1 MSKGSI
7 IFIYVAIA
15 LILIGAIIFALVMSM
30 NDWDFG
36 KLSTVR
42 YETNEYEI
50 TEDFSNISIISNTAD
65 VELIP
70 TEDEKTTVSC
80 YEEENLRHSVSVK
93 DGRLTVE
100 VMNTKKWY
108 QNIGITYTS
117 PKIKIYLPKSEYKEL
132 YIKLSTGAA
141 QIPEAFTFESIGITM
156 TTGAVTCKASATGDI
171 KIKAST
177 GAIHLE
183 GLSADSLELK
193 TTTGSITLSDVT
205 ADGNIRAEVTTGRCN
220 LTDVTCK
227 DFASDGDTGDLYMTN
242 VICKEKLTVERD
254 TGDVKLDS
262 CDANEIDI
270 ETDTGDVVGSL
281 LSEKIF
287 FAESDTGSVNVPK
300 TTSGG
305 VCEIT
310 TDTGKIKIE
319 IK

>member
-1 MSKGSI
+1 
-7 IFIYVAIA
+7 
-15 LILIGAIIFALVMSM
+15 
-30 NDWDFG
+30 
-36 KLSTVR
+36 VR
-42 YETNEYEI
+42 VVCT
-50 TEDFSNISIISNTAD
+50 DQ
-65 VELIP
+65 
-70 TEDEKTTVSC
+70 K
-80 YEEENLRHSVSVK
+80 NLKHSVWVK
-93 DGRLTVE
+93 DGVLYVKLEDTR
-100 VMNTKKWY
+100 KWY
-108 QNIGITYTS
+108 EHINFGFNFNTVQITV
-117 PKIKIYLPKSEYKEL
+117 YLPVGEYGALSVVTDTGYVEIAKDFTFSD
-132 YIKLSTGAA
+132 ISVSASTGDIKCFADA
-141 QIPEAFTFESIGITM
+141 QNA
-156 TTGAVTCKASATGDI
+156 I

-205 ADGNIRAEVTTGRCN
+205 ADGNIRAEVTTGRCT

-242 VICKEKLTVERD
+242 VICKEKLTVGRD

-262 CDANEIDI
+262 CDANEIEI
-270 ETDTGDVVGSL
+270 VTDTGDVVGSL

>member
-1 MSKGSI
+1 MSKKGI
-7 IFIYVAIA
+7 ILVFVAIF
-15 LILIGAIIFALVMSM
+15 LILAGAIIFALAMSM
-30 NDWDFG
+30 NDWDFN
-36 KLSTVR
+36 KLSTVN
-42 YETNEYEI
+42 YETSEYEI

-70 TEDEKTTVSC
+70 TADEKTTVSC

-93 DGRLTVE
+93 DGTLTVE
-100 VMNTKKWY
+100 VVNTKKWY

-141 QIPEAFTFESIGITM
+141 QIPEAFTFESIGITV

-183 GLSADSLELK
+183 GLDASSLDLK
-193 TTTGSITLSDVT
+193 TTTGSITISDVI
-205 ADGNIRAEVTTGRCN
+205 ADGDIKTEVTTGRCT

-227 DFASDGDTGDLYMTN
+227 NLTSDGDAGDLRMAN
-242 VICKEKLTVERD
+242 VICKEKFTVERD

-262 CDANEIDI
+262 CDANEIEI

-287 FAESDTGSVNVPK
+287 FAESDTGSVSVPK